1 MTCTHTDTKRQDEKI
16 KLKIQFSASEFSLNS
31 GKQNISTTGSRQK
44 QETSQCDLDGGWA
57 SLIRL
62 ALSLGDMSAGG
73 WWPEGGRGLFY
84 SSSSSSSFSRAV
96 RSPPPVV
103 TPPLPLRRCHGVDA
117 MVTASAEQR
126 AVATGAGAA
135 AALLSV
141 CLLYF
146 VNEHTFSHQLKY
158 TKTILF
164 NIILKH
170 S

>member
-84 SSSSSSSFSRAV
+84 SSSSFSRAV

-141 CLLYF
+141 CLSVCCTSLTNTHF
-146 VNEHTFSHQLKY
+146 LIS
-158 TKTILF
+158 
-164 NIILKH
+164 
-170 S
+170 